1 MAFKKWTEADDNTL
15 RDLYLQGIAVS
26 TIAEILGRSER
37 AVLWRAS
44 QEIAIK
50 RPRKHDPQGRP
61 QRRQYLD
68 CIPNPFKHCKIKNF
82 DKNFYRH
89 L

>member
-1 MAFKKWTEADDNTL
+1 MAFKKWTEADYNTL
-15 RDLYLQGIAVS
+15 RDLYQRGIAVK

-37 AVLWRAS
+37 AVLWKVS
-44 QEIAIK
+44 EEVSIK
-50 RPRKHDPQGRP
+50 RQRNDPQGRP